1 MNPSECSHL
10 GTGKKNHSQI
20 GFKPMNTTQV
30 KGNWNEQKGKLKQA
44 FSNVTD
50 DDLMFA
56 DGKKDEMYGKLQKKL
71 GKTREELDDVMSGK

>member
-1 MNPSECSHL
+1 
-10 GTGKKNHSQI
+10 
-20 GFKPMNTTQV
+20 MNTTEL
-30 KGNWNEQKGKLKQA
+30 KGNWNEQKGKLKQKYA
-44 FSNVTD
+44 NLTD